1 MMAWL
6 RLHAMAFAAT
16 LARLAR
22 TPFASLLN
30 VLVIGVALA
39 LPAGAYTLLVNLT
52 DATRGVSSDPEVS
65 IFLTLDARKDDAA
78 EIDKRLTADSS
89 VASASFKSRE
99 AAFTELKASPALGD
113 VLTALNQN
121 PLPDAFVVRLK
132 TNDANALDQFAATA
146 RTWPKVEHVQ
156 VDSLWVRRVA
166 AALKVGRLSVLVL
179 AALLCVALLAVTFNT
194 IRLQILTQRD
204 EIEVS
209 KLLGATDG
217 TIRRPFYYY
226 GALLGWLGGAA
237 AALMVWG
244 AITVMN
250 LGVADLAHTYAS
262 GFSLHMLDA
271 ADLATILGFSAV
283 LGWLGAW
290 LSATRHLREFE
301 PRV

>member
-39 LPAGAYTLLVNLT
+39 LPAGAYTLLLNLT
-52 DATRGVSSDPEVS
+52 DAARGVSSDPEIS
-65 IFLTLDARKDDAA
+65 IFLALDVKKDDVT
-78 EIDKRLTADSS
+78 EIERRIKSQTG
-89 VASASFKSRE
+89 VARTTFKSRE
-99 AAFTELKASPALGD
+99 TAFAELKTSPALGD

-121 PLPDAFVVRLK
+121 PLPDAFILLLK
-132 TNDANALDQFAATA
+132 SSDAEALDRFAAGA
-146 RTWPKVEHVQ
+146 RAWPKVEHVQ

-209 KLLGATDG
+209 KLLGATNG

-226 GALLGWLGGAA
+226 GALLGLLGGAA

-244 AITVMN
+244 AISVMN
-250 LGVADLAHTYAS
+250 AGVSDLAQTYAS
-262 GFSLHMLDA
+262 NFSLHMLDA
-271 ADLATILGFSAV
+271 GDLATILGFSAA

-301 PRV
+301 PR

>member
-1 MMAWL
+1 M
-6 RLHAMAFAAT
+6 
-16 LARLAR
+16 
-22 TPFASLLN
+22 
-30 VLVIGVALA
+30 
-39 LPAGAYTLLVNLT
+39 
-52 DATRGVSSDPEVS
+52 
-65 IFLTLDARKDDAA
+65 
-78 EIDKRLTADSS
+78 
-89 VASASFKSRE
+89 
-99 AAFTELKASPALGD
+99 
-113 VLTALNQN
+113 
-121 PLPDAFVVRLK
+121 
-132 TNDANALDQFAATA
+132 
-146 RTWPKVEHVQ
+146 
-156 VDSLWVRRVA
+156 RRVA

-226 GALLGWLGGAA
+226 GALLGLLGGAA

-250 LGVADLAHTYAS
+250 AGVADLARTYAS

-271 ADLATILGFSAV
+271 ADLATILGFAAA

-301 PRV
+301 PR

>member
-52 DATRGVSSDPEVS
+52 DATHGISSDPEVS
-65 IFLTLDARKDDAA
+65 IFLALDAKKEDSA
-78 EIDKRLTADSS
+78 EIGARLKATGGVTSS
-89 VASASFKSRE
+89 IFKSRE
-99 AAFTELKASPALGD
+99 AAFTELKASASLGD

-121 PLPDAFVVRLK
+121 PLPDAFIVSLK
-132 TNDANALDQFAATA
+132 ANDADALDKFAATA
-146 RTWPKVEHVQ
+146 RAWPKVEHVQ

-179 AALLCVALLAVTFNT
+179 AAMLCVALLAVTFNT

-226 GALLGWLGGAA
+226 GALQGFLGGAA

-250 LGVADLAHTYAS
+250 VGVADLASTYAS

-271 ADLATILGFSAV
+271 ADLATILGFSAA

-301 PRV
+301 PR

>member
-39 LPAGAYTLLVNLT
+39 LPAGAYTLLLNLT
-52 DATRGVSSDPEVS
+52 DAARGVSSDPEIS
-65 IFLTLDARKDDAA
+65 IFLALDVKKDDVT
-78 EIDKRLTADSS
+78 EIERRIKSETG
-89 VASASFKSRE
+89 VARTTFKSRE
-99 AAFTELKASPALGD
+99 TAFAELKTSPALGD

-121 PLPDAFVVRLK
+121 PLPDAFILLLK
-132 TNDANALDQFAATA
+132 SSDAEALDRFAAGA
-146 RTWPKVEHVQ
+146 RAWPKVEHVQ

-209 KLLGATDG
+209 KLLGATNG

-226 GALLGWLGGAA
+226 GALLGLLGGAA

-244 AITVMN
+244 AISVMN
-250 LGVADLAHTYAS
+250 AGVSDLAQTYAS
-262 GFSLHMLDA
+262 NFSLHMLDA
-271 ADLATILGFSAV
+271 GDLATILGFSAA

-290 LSATRHLREFE
+290 LSATQHLREFE
-301 PRV
+301 PR

>member
-39 LPAGAYTLLVNLT
+39 LPAGAYTLLLNLT
-52 DATRGVSSDPEVS
+52 DAARGVSSDPEIS
-65 IFLTLDARKDDAA
+65 IFLALDVKKDDIT
-78 EIDKRLTADSS
+78 EIERRIKSEPG
-89 VASASFKSRE
+89 VARATFKSRE
-99 AAFTELKASPALGD
+99 TAFAELKTSPALGD

-121 PLPDAFVVRLK
+121 PLPDAFILLLK
-132 TNDANALDQFAATA
+132 SSDAEALDRFAASA
-146 RTWPKVEHVQ
+146 RAWPKVEHVQ

-209 KLLGATDG
+209 KLLGATNG

-226 GALLGWLGGAA
+226 GALLGLLGGAS

-244 AITVMN
+244 AISVMN
-250 LGVADLAHTYAS
+250 AGVSDLAQTYAS
-262 GFSLHMLDA
+262 NFSLHMLDA
-271 ADLATILGFSAV
+271 GDLATILGFSAA

-290 LSATRHLREFE
+290 LSATQHLREFE
-301 PRV
+301 PR

>member
-39 LPAGAYTLLVNLT
+39 LPAGAYTLLLNLT
-52 DATRGVSSDPEVS
+52 DAARGVSSDPEIS
-65 IFLTLDARKDDAA
+65 IFLALDVKKDDVT
-78 EIDKRLTADSS
+78 EIERRIKSQTG
-89 VASASFKSRE
+89 VARTTFKSRE
-99 AAFTELKASPALGD
+99 TAFAELKTSPALGD

-121 PLPDAFVVRLK
+121 PLPDAFILLLK
-132 TNDANALDQFAATA
+132 SSDAEALDRFAAGA
-146 RTWPKVEHVQ
+146 RAWPKVEHVQ

-209 KLLGATDG
+209 KLLGATNG

-226 GALLGWLGGAA
+226 GALLGLLGGAS

-244 AITVMN
+244 AISVMN
-250 LGVADLAHTYAS
+250 AGVSDLAQTYAS
-262 GFSLHMLDA
+262 NFSLHMLDA
-271 ADLATILGFSAV
+271 GDLATILGFSAA

-290 LSATRHLREFE
+290 LSATQHLREFE
-301 PRV
+301 PR

>member
-6 RLHAMAFAAT
+6 RLHAMAFLASS
-16 LARLAR
+16 ARLAR

-30 VLVIGVALA
+30 ILVIGVALA
-39 LPAGAYTLLVNLT
+39 LPAGAYTLLLNLT
-52 DATRGVSSDPEVS
+52 DAARGVSSDPEVS
-65 IFLTLDARKDDAA
+65 IFLTLDAKKDD
-78 EIDKRLTADSS
+78 IADIERRIKSEAG
-89 VASASFKSRE
+89 VARATFKSRE
-99 AAFTELKASPALGD
+99 TAFAELKTSPALGD

-121 PLPDAFVVRLK
+121 PLPDAFIVLL
-132 TNDANALDQFAATA
+132 TSSDADALDRFAASA
-146 RTWPKVEHVQ
+146 RAWPKVDHVQ

-226 GALLGWLGGAA
+226 GALLGMLGGAA

-244 AITVMN
+244 AISVMN
-250 LGVADLAHTYAS
+250 AGVADLAQTYAS
-262 GFSLHMLDA
+262 NFSLHMLDA
-271 ADLATILGFSAV
+271 GDLATILGFSAA

-301 PRV
+301 PK

>member
-1 MMAWL
+1 MMSWL

-39 LPAGAYTLLVNLT
+39 LPAGAYTLLLNLT
-52 DATRGVSSDPEVS
+52 DAARGVSSDPEVS
-65 IFLTLDARKDDAA
+65 IFLTLDAKKVDAA
-78 EIDKRLTADSS
+78 EIDRRLKAESG
-89 VASASFKSRE
+89 VASAAFKSRE
-99 AAFTELKASPALGD
+99 TAFAELKASPALGD

-132 TNDANALDQFAATA
+132 LNDADALDKLAASA

-217 TIRRPFYYY
+217 IERHCQQ
-226 GALLGWLGGAA
+226 G
-237 AALMVWG
+237 
-244 AITVMN
+244 
-250 LGVADLAHTYAS
+250 
-262 GFSLHMLDA
+262 DA
-271 ADLATILGFSAV
+271 Q
-283 LGWLGAW
+283 
-290 LSATRHLREFE
+290 
-301 PRV
+301 

>member
-39 LPAGAYTLLVNLT
+39 LPAGAYTLLLNLT
-52 DATRGVSSDPEVS
+52 DAARGVSSDPEIS
-65 IFLTLDARKDDAA
+65 IFLALDVKQDDVTEIERRIKSEPGVARA
-78 EIDKRLTADSS
+78 T
-89 VASASFKSRE
+89 FKSRE
-99 AAFTELKASPALGD
+99 TAFAELKTSPALGD

-121 PLPDAFVVRLK
+121 PLPDAFILLLK
-132 TNDANALDQFAATA
+132 SSDAEALDRFAAGA
-146 RTWPKVEHVQ
+146 RAWPKVEHVQ

-209 KLLGATDG
+209 KLLGATNG

-226 GALLGWLGGAA
+226 GALLGLLGGAA

-244 AITVMN
+244 AISVMN
-250 LGVADLAHTYAS
+250 AGVSDLAQTYAS
-262 GFSLHMLDA
+262 NFSLHMLDVG
-271 ADLATILGFSAV
+271 DLATILGFSAA
-283 LGWLGAW
+283 LGWLGSW

-301 PRV
+301 PR

>member
-6 RLHAMAFAAT
+6 RLHVMAFAAT

-30 VLVIGVALA
+30 ILVIGVALA

-52 DATRGVSSDPEVS
+52 DAARGVSSDPEVS
-65 IFLTLDARKDDAA
+65 IFLALDAKKDDAA
-78 EIDKRLTADSS
+78 EIDKRLKAEPG
-89 VASASFKSRE
+89 VAGATFKSRDT
-99 AAFTELKASPALGD
+99 AFAELKASPALGD

-132 TNDANALDQFAATA
+132 LNDADALDNLAARA
-146 RTWPKVEHVQ
+146 RAWPKVEHVQ

-226 GALLGWLGGAA
+226 GALLGLLGGAA

-250 LGVADLAHTYAS
+250 AGVADLARTYAS

-271 ADLATILGFSAV
+271 ADLATILGFAAA

-301 PRV
+301 PR

>member
-39 LPAGAYTLLVNLT
+39 LPAGAYTLLLNLT
-52 DATRGVSSDPEVS
+52 DAARGVSSDPEIS
-65 IFLTLDARKDDAA
+65 IFLALDVKQDDVTEIERRIKSEPGVARA
-78 EIDKRLTADSS
+78 T
-89 VASASFKSRE
+89 FKSRE
-99 AAFTELKASPALGD
+99 TAFAELKTSPALGD

-121 PLPDAFVVRLK
+121 PLPDAFILLLRSS
-132 TNDANALDQFAATA
+132 DAEALDRFAAGA
-146 RTWPKVEHVQ
+146 RAWPKVEHVQ

-226 GALLGWLGGAA
+226 GALLGLLGGAA

-250 LGVADLAHTYAS
+250 AGVADLARTYAS

-271 ADLATILGFSAV
+271 ADLATILGFAAA

-301 PRV
+301 PR